1 MYHALLTRRYL
12 TSKVM
17 PLLASLAVVLCT
29 AMVLITWSVMGG
41 FLRMLT
47 QSGRSLIGDVRIA
60 WPNVGFAHYD
70 DLITRLQSD
79 PEIEAATPIIETFGM
94 LTLLENR
101 TDGVLIR
108 GVDGPSFARVTN
120 YAETLWWHPLEKPLS
135 KDQEGLDVRLDTH
148 NRDLLAEIYQDGL
161 RLKETDPA
169 TGGLESSMVLGIEV
183 GGWNVRTDWGGYYP
197 RVQGIASAAGAIQN
211 RNLFMPRS
219 GALPLLV
226 VPLDS
231 KGRPMEPVTR
241 TFPIANEFESGLYDI
256 DKQTVL
262 VDLPA
267 LQRMLHMNA
276 AKRLA
281 DPGAQEPT
289 AGFFE
294 DEAAPAPVVEDPA
307 RVTAVLVRQ
316 KNPNGDPDRFREH
329 CRGIYAEFAGAHPD
343 VPSAISIQIET
354 WEDANRM
361 MIEAVKK
368 ETGLVLVIFTFI
380 SFTAVFLVFAI
391 FWAMISEKTRDIGVL
406 RALGASRAGVA
417 WVWLR
422 YGLAIGVVGS
432 ILGGL
437 LAWGIVTNIN
447 EIHEGIHQSGQW
459 LGDSLVGA
467 RLSSWFGWRR
477 PWNWYIWDPKVY
489 VFKEIPHR
497 IEPWKAAFV
506 LAGGLISC
514 LVGALWPATRA
525 ARMHPVKALRFE

>member
-70 DLITRLQSD
+70 DLIARLEAD
-79 PEIEAATPIIETFGM
+79 PEIEAAAPIIETFGM

-120 YAETLWWHPLEKPLS
+120 YADTLWWRPLDKPLP
-135 KDQEGLDVRLDTH
+135 KDSGHEDVRLDEHSRELLTE
-148 NRDLLAEIYQDGL
+148 LLADGL
-161 RLKETDPA
+161 SLRESDPL
-169 TGGLESSMVLGIEV
+169 TGQTESAIVLGIEV

-197 RVQGIASAAGAIQN
+197 RVQGITSAEGGLET
-211 RNLFMPRS
+211 RNVFMPRAGS
-219 GALPLLV
+219 LPLLV

-231 KGRPMEPVTR
+231 RGRPMEPVTR
-241 TFPIANEFESGLYDI
+241 QFPVANEFESGLYDI
-256 DKQTVL
+256 DRQTVL
-262 VDLPA
+262 VDLAA
-267 LQRMLHMNA
+267 LQKMLHMNA
-276 AKRLA
+276 AKRLV
-281 DPGAQEPT
+281 DPGAHDPT
-289 AGFFE
+289 AGFFDGE
-294 DEAAPAPVVEDPA
+294 ESPASVVDDPA

-316 KNPNGDPDRFREH
+316 KNANGDLNQFRAR
-329 CRGIYAEFAGAHPD
+329 CREIYTGFADAHRD
-343 VPSAISIQIET
+343 AVPSATSIQIET

-368 ETGLVLVIFTFI
+368 ETGLVLMIFTFI

-406 RALGASRAGVA
+406 RALGASRMGVA

-432 ILGGL
+432 VFGGL

-447 EIHEGIHQSGQW
+447 EIHEGIATAGRW
-459 LGDSLVGA
+459 LGEH
-467 RLSSWFGWRR
+467 LSDH

-506 LAGGLISC
+506 LAGGLVSC
-514 LVGALWPATRA
+514 LVGALWPAARA